1 MSKLE
6 RIALFR
12 RITRYIVNFYNYT
25 WLFLEIHMQKIIFIS
40 FILLCVNDVSKIIL
54 IYIYTR
60 PVLRMI
66 NKLIIYHLFIID
78 MRHKFLLH
86 RRRSYNDQFQK
97 EYTDNDD

>member
-12 RITRYIVNFYNYT
+12 KITRHIVNFYNYA

-54 IYIYTR
+54 AYTYM
-60 PVLRMI
+60 PSF
-66 NKLIIYHLFIID
+66 K
-78 MRHKFLLH
+78 
-86 RRRSYNDQFQK
+86 ND
-97 EYTDNDD
+97 E